1 MSNTHDNHDAVGH
14 HEEHAHHEEN
24 FVSKYIFSMD
34 HKMIAKQFLITG
46 IIMGTIGMLM
56 SLIFRLQLA
65 YPDTKFA
72 FLNQY

>member
-1 MSNTHDNHDAVGH
+1 MSNTHNNHDASGH
-14 HEEHAHHEEN
+14 HEEHAHHEES

-56 SLIFRLQLA
+56 SLVFRLQLA

-72 FLNQY
+72 FF